1 MKGFDVLRI
10 NEFAILCECNVYTL
24 RYYDKIGLLKPSVV
38 NADSG
43 YRFYKKEQ
51 VFEFIKIKQ
60 FQEIGFSNNDIKLI
74 NKMNDEEVIKEI
86 TIKINE
92 IIELLEKALEVLKQY
107 SDE

>member
-1 MKGFDVLRI
+1 MLRI

-74 NKMNDEEVIKEI
+74 NKMNDEEVIKALFDKINCLKI
-86 TIKINE
+86 TI
-92 IIELLEKALEVLKQY
+92 EKAINLIEMYEK
-107 SDE
+107 ERRK